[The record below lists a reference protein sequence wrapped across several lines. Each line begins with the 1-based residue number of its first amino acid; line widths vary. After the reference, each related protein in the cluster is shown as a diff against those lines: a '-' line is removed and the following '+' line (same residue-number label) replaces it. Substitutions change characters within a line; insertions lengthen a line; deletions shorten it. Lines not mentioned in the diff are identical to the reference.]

1 MKNVKVL
8 GTGCANCKRTLALI
22 EEVAK
27 ANGVDVQLE
36 KVEDIAAIM
45 GYGVMST
52 PGVVIDGTV
61 VHAGGVPDR
70 KKVEGW
76 LSGAAAP
83 AAAPGTGGGC
93 CSGGKCC

>member
-1 MKNVKVL
+1 MKNIKVL

-22 EEVAK
+22 EETAK
-27 ANGVDVQLE
+27 AKGVDVELE
-36 KVEDIAAIM
+36 KVEDIGAIM

-52 PGVVIDGTV
+52 PGVVIDGAV

-76 LSGAAAP
+76 LSV
-83 AAAPGTGGGC
+83 
-93 CSGGKCC
+93 